1 VHANQYCR
9 GPHPKEGG
17 WVRVGE
23 EFLSVSFCGMWPFA
37 HVCVFVCKASTV
49 TLGLL
54 HLPEE

>member
-1 VHANQYCR
+1 
-9 GPHPKEGG
+9 
-17 WVRVGE
+17 VRVGE